1 MAAGTS
7 AVALSVAAVAAVVGA
22 NCACAMAEMAPAPAI
37 VFRTITLRPAAAADR
52 SIDIALFDGA
62 EPASLANAVA
72 ARLGCDAN
80 GFFLT
85 AGQSPSSPVVPL
97 SSALPDGMQL
107 TLHYRGAPPP
117 SPAAASINSTVPAAS
132 CSLVTPYDE
141 VAGRLG
147 GEQPARRGMLRRLL
161 TSEQKRASEAQSTEA
176 VLDGLQRLTRLNSDL
191 ANERTLLAWIR
202 TDLAAI
208 RTLWG
213 YMTIGSA
220 VAFWDDLALVAMM
233 LMTTLV
239 AFTSAYGVYRYYV
252 IKNVLSKPTKDLPAD
267 YGRKSTRPLAVLV
280 VLCSVVT
287 AAGMYSQMWEKN

>member
-1 MAAGTS
+1 
-7 AVALSVAAVAAVVGA
+7 
-22 NCACAMAEMAPAPAI
+22 MAEMAPAPSI

-117 SPAAASINSTVPAAS
+117 PSPAAASINSAVSGAS

-287 AAGMYSQMWEKN
+287 AAGAYSQQWQKN

>member
-1 MAAGTS
+1 M
-7 AVALSVAAVAAVVGA
+7 
-22 NCACAMAEMAPAPAI
+22 
-37 VFRTITLRPAAAADR
+37 
-52 SIDIALFDGA
+52 DIALFDGA
-62 EPASLANAVA
+62 EPASLTNAVA

-85 AGQSPSSPVVPL
+85 AGQSPQSPVVPL
-97 SSALPDGMQL
+97 SSALPDGLQL

-117 SPAAASINSTVPAAS
+117 PSPAAASINSAAS

-287 AAGMYSQMWEKN
+287 AAGAYSQQWQKN

>member
-1 MAAGTS
+1 M
-7 AVALSVAAVAAVVGA
+7 
-22 NCACAMAEMAPAPAI
+22 
-37 VFRTITLRPAAAADR
+37 
-52 SIDIALFDGA
+52 
-62 EPASLANAVA
+62 
-72 ARLGCDAN
+72 
-80 GFFLT
+80 
-85 AGQSPSSPVVPL
+85 
-97 SSALPDGMQL
+97 
-107 TLHYRGAPPP
+107 
-117 SPAAASINSTVPAAS
+117 
-132 CSLVTPYDE
+132 
-141 VAGRLG
+141 
-147 GEQPARRGMLRRLL
+147 
-161 TSEQKRASEAQSTEA
+161 
-176 VLDGLQRLTRLNSDL
+176 NSDL

>member
-1 MAAGTS
+1 
-7 AVALSVAAVAAVVGA
+7 
-22 NCACAMAEMAPAPAI
+22 MAEMAPAPSI

-117 SPAAASINSTVPAAS
+117 PPAAASINSGAS

-287 AAGMYSQMWEKN
+287 AAGMYSQMWEKH